1 MSVRTE
7 PRFTRDADLAVA
19 VDDDAAAE
27 RLIRALRARGYVVDS
42 LVEQTAVARIA
53 TVRLRRTGVAPVPVI
68 DLLFASSGIEHEVV
82 DQAEPVEVLPG
93 LRLAVASTAHLIALK
108 LLSRDDEQ
116 RPQDL
121 VDLRSLL
128 KNASS
133 ADLEQAKLA
142 AGLIMARGYNRDR
155 DLANELR
162 RIGGGGP

>member
-1 MSVRTE
+1 M
-7 PRFTRDADLAVA
+7 P

-53 TVRLRRTGVAPVPVI
+53 TVRLRRTGVTPVPLI
-68 DLLFASSGIEHEVV
+68 DLLLASSGIEQEIV
-82 DQAEPVEVLPG
+82 DMAEPVEVLPG
-93 LRLAVASTAHLIALK
+93 LHLAVASTAHLIALK

-142 AGLIMARGYNRDR
+142 AGLIMARGYNRGR
-155 DLANELR
+155 DLTIELR
-162 RIGGGGP
+162 RMGVGGR